1 MDIRGRLT
9 MKEWTKII
17 NHMIRGFKLY
27 IIQDKK
33 WKRNSKTY
41 NKKIKKGF
49 ELFIKWFG
57 YLWY

>member
-1 MDIRGRLT
+1 

-17 NHMIRGFKLY
+17 NQMIRGFKLY
-27 IIQDKK
+27 IIQDSRT
-33 WKRNSKTY
+33 KRNTKTY

-57 YLWY
+57 GLWY